1 MALSHRKQVGVRPA
15 RPNRQQARRKKTRY
29 FSCLLMLIAETAALS
44 GCGLFTPTKS
54 LLISDTPQK
63 QETGLYVSE
72 QGKYENT
79 IVNHI
84 SCEIASGLA
93 NLAQFDLPWVEKW
106 GTAITLTITAQ
117 DQGGLSPSLLTFNPI
132 NNIIRAFPTGG
143 NVTIARSFGL
153 GAGVSGAAT
162 ATRTETI
169 QFTYLNSDLLQFAAD
184 PARRDCSHYE
194 PGLQIDG
201 DLKIWEFLFDKATL
215 AQFGNLSGFD
225 RRSNNFANLSAADK
239 KLQSWQWAVYNT
251 FSEEI
256 TFVAAF
262 GGSLTPTWKL
272 YPISYNTS
280 GTTIAAERTYTND
293 LIITVGPVAPGSAP
307 SGLKPL
313 ALNSAA
319 QNQHNA
325 RVNAN
330 AIATSIQGQ
339 QHQ

>member
-1 MALSHRKQVGVRPA
+1 MALSHRNRQPA
-15 RPNRQQARRKKTRY
+15 RQKNTLCI
-29 FSCLLMLIAETAALS
+29 SCLLMLIVQAITLS
-44 GCGLFTPTKS
+44 GCGLVVPTKS
-54 LLISDTPQK
+54 LLISDMPQ
-63 QETGLYVSE
+63 QQSTGLYVSE

-93 NLAQFDLPWVEKW
+93 NLAQFDLPWIEKW

-117 DQGGLSPSLLTFNPI
+117 DQAGVSPSLLTFNPI

-162 ATRTETI
+162 ATRAETI
-169 QFTYLNSDLLQFAAD
+169 QFTYLNSDLLQYAAD
-184 PARRDCSHYE
+184 PARRDCSRHKS
-194 PGLQIDG
+194 GLQIDG
-201 DLKIWEFLFDKATL
+201 DLKIREFLFDKATL
-215 AQFGNLSGFD
+215 ARLGNLSGFD

-239 KLQSWQWAVYNT
+239 KLQPWQWAVYNT
-251 FSEEI
+251 LTEEI

-262 GGSLTPTWKL
+262 GGSVTPTWKL
-272 YPISYNTS
+272 YPISYNTT
-280 GTTIAAERTYTND
+280 GTTTAAERTYTND

-307 SGLKPL
+307 SALKPL
-313 ALNSAA
+313 ALDLSAQA
-319 QNQHNA
+319 QHNA
-325 RVNAN
+325 RVNAS